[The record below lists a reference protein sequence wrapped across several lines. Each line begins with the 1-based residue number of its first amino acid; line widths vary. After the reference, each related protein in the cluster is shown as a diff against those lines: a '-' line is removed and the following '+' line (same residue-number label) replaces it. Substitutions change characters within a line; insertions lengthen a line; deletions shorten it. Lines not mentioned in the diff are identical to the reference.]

1 MPTYDY
7 QCPECKEMHV
17 MVHGFDEVITRE
29 CAKCKK
35 PLRKKFASVPTSFK
49 GEGFYTT
56 DKFTDR

>member
-7 QCPECKEMHV
+7 ICPECRELQVIM
-17 MVHGFDEVITRE
+17 HGFDEVSDK
-29 CAKCKK
+29 KCDKCDVL
-35 PLRKKFASVPTSFK
+35 LRKKFGPVPTSFK

>member
-7 QCPECKEMHV
+7 QCPECKETHV
-17 MVHGFDEVITRE
+17 MIHGFDDVINRK
-29 CAKCKK
+29 CAKCKV

>member
-7 QCPECKEMHV
+7 KCKNCNEIFTLTHSFSDEEPKLCPECGNDM
-17 MVHGFDEVITRE
+17 
-29 CAKCKK
+29 
-35 PLRKKFASVPTSFK
+35 RKLFGAVPASFK